1 MQLEINPPGFP
12 KVEGIDILRLAPKRK
27 SGRAAPRCTS
37 ARDLSEQEFEPIR
50 YVVPGYIAEG
60 LTLLAGKPKI
70 GKSWMVLDIALAV
83 ASGGMCL
90 GNVPCE
96 QGDVLYLAL
105 EDNMRRLQS
114 RLHKLW
120 EYENLA
126 GDIPVPDRLF
136 FSTEWKR
143 AGEGGIEDIRT
154 WIEEHPAAR
163 LVIVDVLAMFKAT
176 AKGKDQ
182 TLYEADYGA
191 LKELQSLAME
201 AGVAIVV
208 VHHTRKSAAD
218 SDPFEKVSGTLGL
231 SGAADTTII
240 LDRDQNGTTI
250 YGRGRDIEE
259 IETAVL
265 FDKPTCRWSA
275 LGKAADVRRTGER
288 AEILSVLTEATEP
301 MNPRDLSIACD
312 APRNAIDQLL
322 YKMAKAGE
330 VLKIGR
336 GLYVHPDRGD
346 LIPSPPP
353 TPDKND
359 KKIRKGAEE
368 GSKDD
373 RLLAEVDA
381 LEPGIV
387 GEFSRAELAKE
398 MDWWRTE
405 LIKRG
410 ASPNAD
416 GLLASL
422 HATLRLRRE
431 RE

>member
-1 MQLEINPPGFP
+1 MLDADINPPGFP
-12 KVEGIDILRLAPKRK
+12 EVNGVDFLRLARHQRNGGRDMLQVASPMRADAPDVGGVAKRQNRHA
-27 SGRAAPRCTS
+27 SPRCIS
-37 ARDLSEQEFEPIR
+37 ARDLSAQEFEPIK

-60 LTLLAGKPKI
+60 LTLIAGKPKI
-70 GKSWMVLDIALAV
+70 GKSWFMLDIALAV
-83 ASGGMCL
+83 ASGGICL

-120 EYENLA
+120 EYESLA
-126 GDIPVPDRLF
+126 GDIAVPDRLY

-143 AGEGGIEDIRT
+143 AGEGGIENIRE
-154 WIEEHPAAR
+154 WIDDHPAAR

-176 AKGKDQ
+176 SRGREQ

-191 LKELQSLAME
+191 LKDLQSLAMDI
-201 AGVAIVV
+201 GVAIVV

-240 LDRDQNGTTI
+240 LDRDQNGCTL

-275 LGKAADVRRTGER
+275 QGKASEVRRTDER
-288 AEILSVLTEATEP
+288 AQILSVLIDATEP
-301 MNPRDLSIACD
+301 ISPRELSIACN
-312 APRNAIDQLL
+312 APRNSIDQLL

-336 GLYVHPDRGD
+336 GLYIHPDRGD
-346 LIPSPPP
+346 LIPPSPS
-353 TPDKND
+353 TPHKND
-359 KKIRKGAEE
+359 KKIRNGGE
-368 GSKDD
+368 DD
-373 RLLAEVDA
+373 AEVRD
-381 LEPGIV
+381 E
-387 GEFSRAELAKE
+387 
-398 MDWWRTE
+398 
-405 LIKRG
+405 
-410 ASPNAD
+410 
-416 GLLASL
+416 
-422 HATLRLRRE
+422 
-431 RE
+431 